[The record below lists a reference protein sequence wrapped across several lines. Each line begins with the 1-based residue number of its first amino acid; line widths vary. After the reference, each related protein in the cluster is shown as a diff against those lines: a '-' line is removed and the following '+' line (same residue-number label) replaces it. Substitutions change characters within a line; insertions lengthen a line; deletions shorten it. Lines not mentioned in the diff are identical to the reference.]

1 LLRAGS
7 SPATD
12 GNSGLSATE
21 VAKLLT
27 EYGRRT
33 ALAGG
38 NPYRSKAYVRAAE
51 NLASVGEPLDR
62 IIAEDRL
69 REIPG
74 VGDAIADIVTK
85 LHRAGTHPSLER
97 MRKDIP
103 EGVLELL
110 TLPGLRP
117 DKVLKLY
124 RELGIASLTELEVA
138 AQQDRIKSAKG
149 LGAALQ
155 RKIVQGLEIRK
166 AAQGARHIHRAAE
179 LLSAA
184 EKSLRRSLPLKR
196 VIPAG
201 DFRRGRELISNLALV
216 AEAEDLEGGP
226 KAVKSGE
233 LSVYLT
239 DAQHFG
245 ASLLR
250 ATGSEAHLQQLTRV
264 AKSKRLEL
272 TDEGLRQGGV
282 IVASETEAAI
292 YERLGLQYI
301 EPELREGRNE
311 IALARQHRIP
321 RLVTESDLRGILHAH
336 TVASDGVQTLEQMA
350 EEVRRRGYDYF
361 GVADHSKSAHYAGG
375 LSLEEIE
382 DQHAEIDRLNARFDD
397 GFRIFKGIES
407 DVLPDGSLD
416 YPDDVLSRFDFIIAS
431 VHGQFRMEREA
442 QTERLLRAV
451 ANPFVTILGHMTGR
465 LLLRRHGYEIDVER
479 VLAACAKHG
488 VAVEIN
494 ANPWRL
500 DLDWRW
506 HQLGLELGCMFSIN
520 PDAHSVAEIGLIRWG
535 VAMARKGGISADRVL
550 NALDLAAFR
559 RRLKERRVRCAG
571 SAVLPGPEA

>member
-1 LLRAGS
+1 MPLMPVRPFKTSL
-7 SPATD
+7 
-12 GNSGLSATE
+12 NATE
-21 VAKLLT
+21 VARLLT

-38 NPYRSKAYVRAAE
+38 PPYRSKAYIRAAE
-51 NLASVGEPLDR
+51 NLATVVEPLDR

-74 VGDAIADIVTK
+74 IGDAIADIVTK
-85 LHRAGTHPSLER
+85 LHRTGTHPSLER

-124 RELGIASLTELEVA
+124 RELGISSLAEVEVA
-138 AQQDRIKSAKG
+138 AQQDRIKTAKG

-155 RKIVQGLEIRK
+155 RKILQGLEIRK
-166 AAQGARHIHRAAE
+166 ASQGARHMHRAAE
-179 LLSAA
+179 LLAAA

-201 DFRRGRELISNLALV
+201 DFRRGLELISDLALV
-216 AEAEDLEGGP
+216 VEAEDLEDGP
-226 KAVKSGE
+226 KIVKSGE

-245 ASLLR
+245 ASLLW
-250 ATGSEAHLQQLTRV
+250 ATGSQAHLQQLAGI
-264 AKSKRLEL
+264 AKSKRLDL
-272 TDEGLRQGGV
+272 SDEGLRKGGA
-282 IVASETEAAI
+282 IVASETEADI
-292 YERLGLQYI
+292 YERLGLQYV

-311 IALARQHRIP
+311 IALARQHRVP

-336 TVASDGVQTLEQMA
+336 TVASDGVHTLEQMA
-350 EEVRRRGYDYF
+350 EAARTRGYEYF

-382 DQHAEIDRLNARFDD
+382 EQHAEIDRLNARFD
-397 GFRIFKGIES
+397 GRFRIFKGIES
-407 DVLPDGSLD
+407 DILPDGSLD
-416 YPDDVLSRFDFIIAS
+416 YPDDILGRFDFIVAS

-442 QTERLLRAV
+442 QTQRLLRAV
-451 ANPFVTILGHMTGR
+451 ANPFVTVLGHMTGR
-465 LLLRRHGYEIDVER
+465 LLLHRPGYDVDVEP
-479 VLAACAKHG
+479 VPAACAKHG
-488 VAVEIN
+488 VAIEIN

-506 HQLGLELGCMFSIN
+506 HQLGLDLGCAFSIN
-520 PDAHSVAEIGLIRWG
+520 PDAHSIAEIDLVRWG
-535 VAMARKGGISADRVL
+535 VAMARKGGVSADRVL
-550 NALDLAAFR
+550 NAMDLAAFR
-559 RRLKERRVRCAG
+559 RWLNERNEPKARKAR
-571 SAVLPGPEA
+571 SAS